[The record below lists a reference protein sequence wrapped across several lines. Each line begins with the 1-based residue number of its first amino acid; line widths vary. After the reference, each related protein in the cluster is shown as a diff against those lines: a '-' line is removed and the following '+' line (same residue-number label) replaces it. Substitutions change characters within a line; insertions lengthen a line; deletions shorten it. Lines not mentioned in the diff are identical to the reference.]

1 MQPESATYRNI
12 SRNKALECRFNAG
25 LGVFQ
30 FLCLLGGIQQ
40 LAPAVCGVF
49 TPHQRTLGLQMGG
62 PPGSGALID
71 LQSFPQFCLGDA
83 GIMTNQMD
91 EVKLCCSPP
100 PRA

>member
-1 MQPESATYRNI
+1 
-12 SRNKALECRFNAG
+12 
-25 LGVFQ
+25 
-30 FLCLLGGIQQ
+30 
-40 LAPAVCGVF
+40 
-49 TPHQRTLGLQMGG
+49 MGG